1 MAHLTTHEELR
12 DRILT
17 LAGIEESPTPFV
29 SCYLNLENGEKSV
42 LQTIELRAKLLRR
55 ILKGRDLEDFE
66 ESVGAIK
73 SFIKRELLPEAKG
86 LAFFARSSFEKEF
99 YMPLQF
105 AVPLPNTLRV
115 YPTPNIYN
123 LVELKDTYERY
134 LVMIATTEWVRIIE
148 VNLGAA
154 TVQAWSKNPGL
165 RERVGKEWS
174 ETQYQLFRYHRE
186 SRFLQEKIAALEKLM
201 HSGDHSHLIIAGD
214 PQITA
219 RIRQALPPH
228 LSSKLMDIIPASRRD
243 TQTDIVTA
251 TLSIFVEQEERE
263 SQSIADRLIQD
274 VRTQGPAV
282 IGAKDSLYNLQQDN
296 ADTLVMLQDYNPDPG
311 WICSTCNEM
320 GETTPENE
328 LCPHCQSSTMRPTD
342 LREELV
348 RQAGKKGCPVEV
360 VEYSDALMELGG
372 VGCLLR
378 FRADL

>member
-1 MAHLTTHEELR
+1 MAHLTTHDELR

-29 SCYLNLENGEKSV
+29 SCYLNLKDGEKSL
-42 LQTIELRAKLLRR
+42 LQTIEVRAKLLRR
-55 ILKGRDLEDFE
+55 VLKGRDLEDFE
-66 ESVGAIK
+66 QSIGAIK
-73 SFIKRELLPEAKG
+73 SYVKSELLPEAEG
-86 LAFFARSSFEKEF
+86 LAFFARSSKANEF

-154 TVQAWSKNPGL
+154 TVQAWSENPSL
-165 RERVGKEWS
+165 RQRVGQEWS
-174 ETQYQLFRYHRE
+174 ETKYQLFRYHRE
-186 SRFLQEKIAALEKLM
+186 NRYLQEKITTLEKLM
-201 HSGDHSHLIIAGD
+201 CNGDHSHLILAGE

-219 RIRQALPPH
+219 RIREALPPH
-228 LSSKLMDIIPASRRD
+228 LSAKLMDIIPASRRD
-243 TQTDIVTA
+243 IDSDIVTA
-251 TLSIFVEQEERE
+251 TLSIFVEQEEHE
-263 SQSIADRLIQD
+263 SQSIAERLIQA

-282 IGAKDSLYNLQQDN
+282 IGAKDCLYNLQQGKV
-296 ADTLVMLQDYNPDPG
+296 DTLVMLQDYDPDPG
-311 WICSTCNEM
+311 WICSTCNKM
-320 GETTPENE
+320 GEQTPEAE
-328 LCPHCQSSTMRPTD
+328 LCPHCLSSSVRPTD

-348 RQAGKKGCPVEV
+348 RQAGKKDCPVEV
-360 VEYSDALMELGG
+360 VEYSENLMELGG

-378 FRADL
+378 FQEGL